1 MFYAKCDIIYGGKH
15 WRMMMT
21 RQLLFYLILLYHL
34 GMTLQELLKKI
45 ENELKLRNYS
55 RRTIKSYLICLKDY
69 FGYIKNVA
77 QEPDLEAIK
86 SFLLAKQAK
95 GRSPQTINLYLNS
108 IKHFY
113 HEIAR
118 SAKRVDLKFAKRS
131 VKLPVVLS
139 RAEISSLI
147 DAIANF
153 KHRLLVAL
161 SYGAGFRVS
170 EAVNIKIGDINLDEL
185 TVHLKAA
192 KGAKDRITIFPEKL
206 KNDIIKL
213 SAGKAGKDYLFRSEF
228 GGKLTERTAQLV
240 FEKALAGAGIKKAA
254 TFHSL
259 RHSFAT
265 HLLENGVDV
274 RYVQELL
281 GHANIRTTQI
291 YTKVT
296 NPSLKKIK
304 SPLE

>member
-1 MFYAKCDIIYGGKH
+1 M
-15 WRMMMT
+15 
-21 RQLLFYLILLYHL
+21 LLNLLYHSC
-34 GMTLQELLKKI
+34 MTLQELLKKV
-45 ENELKLRNYS
+45 EDELKLKNYS
-55 RRTIKSYLICLKDY
+55 RRTVKSYLICLKEF
-69 FGYIKNVA
+69 FGYAKNITK
-77 QEPDLEAIK
+77 EPDINLIK
-86 SFLLAKQAK
+86 KFLLELKDK
-95 GRSPQTINLYLNS
+95 DRSSQTINLYLNS

-113 HEIAR
+113 HEIAKSTGR
-118 SAKRVDLKFAKRS
+118 IDLKFAKRS
-131 VKLPVVLS
+131 GKLPVILS
-139 RAEISSLI
+139 RQEIDRTLG
-147 DAIANF
+147 AITNF
-153 KHRLLVAL
+153 KHRLMVAL
-161 SYGAGFRVS
+161 AYGSGLRVS
-170 EAVNIKIGDINLDEL
+170 EIINLKVKDINLEEL
-185 TVHLKAA
+185 VIHLKAG
-192 KGAKDRITIFPEKL
+192 KGNKDRITIFPEKL

-213 SAGKAGKDYLFRSEF
+213 SAGKDGKDYLFASER
-228 GGKLTERTAQLV
+228 GGKLTERTAQVV
-240 FEKALAGAGIKKAA
+240 FAKALEKAGIKKEA